1 MSYLAMCDPSKPLTD
16 KHQAFVDFYLQN
28 GRNATKAYEEVY
40 GKKSGTSSG
49 NLGSRLLQK
58 VEKHPYFVDKC
69 AAISESFGVSF
80 EWAVKMNKEILEDAM
95 RGDEI
100 PTENGFYVKKE
111 RRAALTALKQIT
123 DLFGWEAATKQ
134 KLELVGQG
142 KNGEIELT
150 HRQLTKSQTTAISI
164 VDELA
169 QEEDNASTD

>member
-1 MSYLAMCDPSKPLTD
+1 MSRLSMCDPNKPLTD

-40 GKKSGTSSG
+40 GKKSGNSTC

-58 VEKHPYFVDKC
+58 VDKHPYFVEKI
-69 AAISESFGVSF
+69 AELEKSFGVSF

-95 RGDEI
+95 RGDDI
-100 PTENGFYVKKE
+100 PTEGGFYTKKE
-111 RRAALTALKQIT
+111 RMAALKAVKQIT
-123 DLFGWEAATKQ
+123 DLFGWDAATKQ
-134 KLELVGQG
+134 KLEISGQG

-169 QEEDNASTD
+169 QEEDNANTD